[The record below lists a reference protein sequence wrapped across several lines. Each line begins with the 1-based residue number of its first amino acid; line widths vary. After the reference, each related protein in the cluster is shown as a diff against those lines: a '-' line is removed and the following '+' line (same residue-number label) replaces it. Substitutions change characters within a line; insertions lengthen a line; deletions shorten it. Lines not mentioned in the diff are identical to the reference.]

1 MARALCNNCQ
11 KPEKACICAFF
22 THIDNEVD
30 VVILRHAKE
39 SQHSK
44 NTTPLLV
51 NSLLKCRIIEGENFS
66 DDPLLAVLLGT
77 NYASGDAEFQSAD
90 TINQDTENFVHNF
103 LLYPSDK
110 AQVLDEKLVAE
121 VQSLSKNLQ
130 AKPKVRLFLI
140 DATWKKAYRMYMLSE
155 NLHQIPHLVLPEG
168 IESQYRI
175 RKTKKDDAL
184 STLEATV
191 HALALLEQAP
201 EKYEKLL
208 ENFVKFNE
216 FQLSYSQN

>member
-66 DDPLLAVLLGT
+66 VIKQKHLGNLAHR
-77 NYASGDAEFQSAD
+77 NRS
-90 TINQDTENFVHNF
+90 
-103 LLYPSDK
+103 SD
-110 AQVLDEKLVAE
+110 
-121 VQSLSKNLQ
+121 
-130 AKPKVRLFLI
+130 R
-140 DATWKKAYRMYMLSE
+140 
-155 NLHQIPHLVLPEG
+155 
-168 IESQYRI
+168 RI
-175 RKTKKDDAL
+175 YT
-184 STLEATV
+184 
-191 HALALLEQAP
+191 
-201 EKYEKLL
+201 
-208 ENFVKFNE
+208 
-216 FQLSYSQN
+216 